1 MSLTLVIASLVIP
14 VAVLLV
20 DYGRRRLTTM
30 RILRPFIATAIVVP
44 FVMPSF
50 DSGGR
55 GLLLEAAGI
64 GAGVL
69 LGLLAG
75 AAMRVERDS
84 ATSAAMTVA
93 GAPYLA
99 IWVAV
104 ALARLAFAYEAEHS
118 AGFATALGGFL
129 ASNHIS
135 SAALADAIMFLGFAM
150 LIVQRGTLV
159 ARSYLSVRR
168 PLGAD
173 ETHAPGAVAAETPS

>member
-1 MSLTLVIASLVIP
+1 
-14 VAVLLV
+14 
-20 DYGRRRLTTM
+20 
-30 RILRPFIATAIVVP
+30 
-44 FVMPSF
+44 
-50 DSGGR
+50 
-55 GLLLEAAGI
+55 
-64 GAGVL
+64 
-69 LGLLAG
+69 
-75 AAMRVERDS
+75 
-84 ATSAAMTVA
+84 MT
-93 GAPYLA
+93 GCGTPKT
-99 IWVAV
+99 

-150 LIVQRGTLV
+150 LIVQRGTLA